1 MINCVVC
8 LTFEYFD
15 PRAVSLLISLIGSMM
30 SAMYFFLFDSFAR
43 FASPGVSIFSETA
56 LAREI
61 ASSIAAALAPGI
73 IFR

>member
-1 MINCVVC
+1 MNCVVC

-15 PRAVSLLISLIGSMM
+15 PRAVSLLISLMGSMM
-30 SAMYFFLFDSFAR
+30 SVMYFFLLESYAR
-43 FASPGVSIFSETA
+43 YPSPGVSILSETA